1 MYDVHV
7 VNNERYTNTMYNAMN
22 EQSIYICIWYVQHIT
37 EHELYSIV
45 IVK

>member
-22 EQSIYICIWYVQHIT
+22 EQSIYMYMLCATYN
-37 EHELYSIV
+37 
-45 IVK
+45 